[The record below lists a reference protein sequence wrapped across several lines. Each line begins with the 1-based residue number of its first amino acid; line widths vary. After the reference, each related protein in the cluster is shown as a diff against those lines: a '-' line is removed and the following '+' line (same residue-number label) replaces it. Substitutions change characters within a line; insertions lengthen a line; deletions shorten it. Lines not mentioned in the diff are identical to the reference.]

1 MNGGPAG
8 SGPLRTGLIGAGR
21 MGSFHAATLATRLHC
36 TELVAIADADEERAA
51 SLAADLGVPGVYAD
65 PGDLLADEQVEAVV
79 IAAPARVHAA
89 LVLGALE
96 AGKAVFCEKPMA
108 VTSEEA
114 EQVVEAARGSG
125 LAVQVGFNRRFARDF
140 VAAREAVANG
150 ELGSVH
156 LLRSLTRDPGLAAP
170 ERVAPWTIFLET
182 LIHDFDMLAFL
193 NPGASAVEVFAL
205 ADALVAPAYKEHG
218 LLDTAMVTIRF
229 DNGALAVAE
238 ASFSAVYGYDVRAEV
253 FGSGGMVTA
262 GAPERGAAV
271 RYSAAGAL
279 QETVRADT
287 ELFADAYVA
296 ELSAFAAAVQ
306 GGVPSVVGPADA
318 QAALGIA
325 LACAESVR
333 RHAPVRVAGERAS
346 TGPRAVEGSEATT
359 LTP

>member
-1 MNGGPAG
+1 M
-8 SGPLRTGLIGAGR
+8 GLIGAGR
-21 MGSFHAATLATRLHC
+21 MGSFHAATLATRLGS
-36 TELVAIADADEERAA
+36 TELVAIADADEGRAA
-51 SLAADLGVPGVYAD
+51 SLAGELGVPGVYAD
-65 PGDLLADEQVEAVV
+65 PADLLADERVEAVV
-79 IAAPARVHAA
+79 IAAPARSHAA

-114 EQVVEAARGSG
+114 EQVVRAARGSG
-125 LAVQVGFNRRFARDF
+125 LAVQVGFNRRFAADF
-140 VAAREAVANG
+140 VAAREAAASG

-170 ERVAPWTIFLET
+170 ERVLPWTIFLET

-205 ADALVAPAYKEHG
+205 ADALVAPAYKDHG

-229 DNGALAVAE
+229 SNGALAVAE

-253 FGSGGMVTA
+253 FGSSGMVTA
-262 GAPERGAAV
+262 GAPQRGAAV

-287 ELFADAYVA
+287 QLFADAYVT
-296 ELSAFAAAVQ
+296 ELSEFAAAVQ
-306 GGVPSVVGPADA
+306 GGTLPPVGPLDA
-318 QAALGIA
+318 QAALRVA
-325 LACAESVR
+325 LACVESVR
-333 RHAPVRVAGERAS
+333 QHAPVPVAVDRGAS
-346 TGPRAVEGSEATT
+346 EPRREA
-359 LTP
+359 